1 MFGRPIP
8 IWLILAYL
16 GYGVLGTVRNL
27 GAMLSGTQNY
37 SIYSTVFSVVVAALS
52 LWLIAE
58 IWVRGSRVLW
68 LAGVNAVVV
77 IVGYGIIMF
86 PVFLTGDQQQVIA
99 LSVMIAI
106 MAAIWGSIYLYLRR
120 YTAPK

>member
-8 IWLILAYL
+8 IWLILAFL
-16 GYGVLGTVRNL
+16 GYGVLGTVRNM
-27 GAMLSGTQNY
+27 GAMLSGTQHY
-37 SIYSTVFSVVVAALS
+37 SIYSTVVSVVVAALS

-68 LAGVNAVVV
+68 LAGVNAVVF
-77 IVGYGIIMF
+77 IVGYGIIML

-120 YTAPK
+120 YPAHK